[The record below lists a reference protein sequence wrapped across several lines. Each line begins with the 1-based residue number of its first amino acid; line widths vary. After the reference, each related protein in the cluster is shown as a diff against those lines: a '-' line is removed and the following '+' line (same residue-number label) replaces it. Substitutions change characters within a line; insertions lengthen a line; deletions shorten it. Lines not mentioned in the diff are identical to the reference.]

1 LFNGSAPESI
11 DILLKSEL
19 GKNLMRNEQYFLK
32 NAINPLVR
40 ADLPQDEIV
49 AIDSYLYRVFLGPG
63 DGEIDIE
70 WQEDGIGYYMH
81 KHAIDE
87 LEGREREDYM
97 SALLSDAKAWL
108 LIDPNNYC
116 VGLVVSQVFGDVD
129 LM

>member
-1 LFNGSAPESI
+1 
-11 DILLKSEL
+11 
-19 GKNLMRNEQYFLK
+19 MRNEQYFLK

-40 ADLPQDEIV
+40 ADLPQDEIA

-63 DGEIDIE
+63 DGEVDIE
-70 WQEDGIGYYMH
+70 WQEDVIGYYMH